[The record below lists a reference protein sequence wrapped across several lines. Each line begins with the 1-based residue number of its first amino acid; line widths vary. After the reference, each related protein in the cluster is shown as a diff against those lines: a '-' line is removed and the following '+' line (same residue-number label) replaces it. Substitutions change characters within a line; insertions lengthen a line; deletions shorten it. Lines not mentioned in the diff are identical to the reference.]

1 MGAIRHVGYLL
12 VGLLAVASP
21 ALRAQPLPL
30 QVGPVNDYAAA
41 LGGAPQRAPL
51 QELVAQLDARH
62 GVSLTVLVSE
72 RDPFGDPD
80 RYAAEVRAHWKLP
93 TRASALAVFLRQGRG
108 WAARLWLSA
117 DLSAALGEGRVRGW
131 RAEVERL
138 AGRNRIREA
147 ALASAQGLLDALA
160 PDTEAADEGGGPN
173 WLLWGGGTLGA
184 LALGGV
190 GHRLRTLCPRCAR
203 RLQTSIRYGKRLKRC
218 AHCGYNR

>member
-1 MGAIRHVGYLL
+1 MKALGF
-12 VGLLAVASP
+12 VGLAIGWLALASP
-21 ALRAQPLPL
+21 AALAQPLPL

-51 QELVAQLDARH
+51 QALVDQLKARH

-93 TRASALAVFLRQGRG
+93 ANKSAFAVFLRQGRG
-108 WAARLWLSA
+108 WTARLWLSA
-117 DLSAALGEGRVRGW
+117 DLNAAFGEGGLRRW

-138 AGRNRIREA
+138 AGRNRVREA
-147 ALASAQGLLDALA
+147 ALASAQGLWDALDPGA
-160 PDTEAADEGGGPN
+160 EAADEGDGPN
-173 WLLWGGGTLGA
+173 WLLWGGGALGA

-190 GHRLRTLCPRCAR
+190 GHRLSTLCPRCSR
-203 RLQTSIRYGKRLKRC
+203 RLHTSMRYGKRLKRC

>member
-1 MGAIRHVGYLL
+1 MKALGF
-12 VGLLAVASP
+12 VGLAIGWLAFATY
-21 ALRAQPLPL
+21 AGLAQPLPL

-51 QELVAQLDARH
+51 KDLIAQLDARH
-62 GVSLTVLVSE
+62 GVALTLLVSE
-72 RDPFGDPD
+72 RDPFDDPD
-80 RYAAEVRAHWKLP
+80 RYAAEVRAHWKLA
-93 TRASALAVFLRQGRG
+93 TQRSAFAVFLRQGPA
-108 WAARLWLSA
+108 WDARLWLSA
-117 DLSAALGEGRVRGW
+117 DLSGALGEGRARRW

-160 PDTEAADEGGGPN
+160 PDAEAADEGGGPN